1 MDNTATTT
9 DGPTVPEA
17 ARASVAIA
25 VPAYQA
31 APSVGDVVRRCR
43 LVLPTVLVVD
53 DGSDDDTASEA
64 RRAGAEVIS
73 LPVNRGKGD
82 ALETAFGELFGRGF
96 EAVVTVDADGQHL
109 PEEIPVLLAAAEEA
123 DADLVLGTRDHL
135 FAQMGRVRRTS
146 NRLSSRAISLVAGQA
161 LDDIQTGFRL
171 YSKRLIAA
179 VGFPEPRFE
188 AESAVIV
195 RAGRRGFCIVT
206 VPVRLG
212 FADGRTTSHYRPLV
226 DSLRIAAAVTHARF
240 ETSPGGTR

>member
-1 MDNTATTT
+1 MSNPSPATVDRALT
-9 DGPTVPEA
+9 EA

-25 VPAYQA
+25 IPAYQA

-43 LVLPTVLVVD
+43 RVLPTVLVVD
-53 DGSDDDTASEA
+53 DGSDDDTSAEA
-64 RRAGAEVIS
+64 RRAGAEVVR

-82 ALETAFGELFGRGF
+82 ALEKAFGELFDRGF

-109 PEEIPVLLAAAEEA
+109 PEEIPVLLAAEQEE

-135 FAQMGRVRRTS
+135 FAEMGRARRTG

-171 YSKRLIAA
+171 YRRRLIEA

-188 AESAVIV
+188 AESAVVI
-195 RAGRRGFCIVT
+195 RAARGGFRIVT

-212 FADGRTTSHYRPLV
+212 FADGRTTSHYRPLI

-240 ETSPGGTR
+240 EAQP